1 MVLPTTAAP
10 SPWAP
15 SGRMVAATPL
25 RTASEQRSPYDP
37 LTGALVTDSVQPDT
51 GIVPRATAEAVALP
65 DISGLA
71 DYQAL
76 TSGRERPVDQGLA
89 DYQRLTSGAAVESSD
104 PALTSYLDIMTGR
117 GGGVDTA
124 TETSTMTPQSYADLT
139 AGRRAQQMPE
149 RMDWQDEAS
158 TMTPQSY
165 ADLTA
170 GKRAQQMPERM
181 DWQDEAPAAAPVSP
195 YGPTGAMEVPPP
207 RGLGVPEAA
216 PPTGLQEALQ
226 RQYMSRV
233 GGAEDPILASQLAD
247 LEERQRQQEQSTI
260 EQLSRYGVLR
270 GGGDTANVLA
280 QMREGQSRNRL
291 ALEAASAQ
299 RQQQELRDAL
309 GFEQATS
316 QMGLAGRGMGLQE
329 RLGAQDVMGR
339 QLGRQLQRAGV
350 TGQFEGADTMAGREL
365 EDRLATAATQ
375 RGAIGG
381 GERRA
386 DIAQE
391 AGLFGEIT
399 GAGSAPARATM
410 AGLGAREQ
418 RAMSR
423 AQRGAI
429 GGAETRAD
437 VAQEAG
443 LFGEIAGEGS
453 ARARQTMA
461 RRSLDEQLAASRAQ
475 RGLAQAADVR
485 QQVAQEAGLFGEV
498 SGAGSAPARRTMA
511 GKAAVLQRAAL
522 GGAETRAQQAQ
533 EAALFGQVAGEGEP
547 IQTLGGRQFDLQEQ
561 LAQAADVRQQ
571 QQLES
576 GLFGQ
581 VATGVSPLEG
591 PIRTLGGQ
599 QVSEALA
606 GQRLAREAT
615 EAGLTGQFRG
625 DQTAQER
632 ALRSQLETGDIQR
645 RLAEAGVTG
654 EFDFGDQRGRADTLQ
669 AQALGS
675 EMQGAA
681 LQRALQRAGATGEFL
696 EEGGVP
702 GEAVETLESRLRTA
716 GLTGALA
723 QPTGV
728 EGDPTKTLA
737 GQQAEMDRIG
747 AILAAIDP
755 SMKGRG
761 DPLAE
766 ALGATLG
773 EPPPPLPD
781 WASSVAEA
789 PPAGLS
795 PRDLEITIGNDW
807 QAANPQ
813 REGEGDQDYLNR
825 KTRAMVALAT
835 ELGDRGRYGG
845 GPLTVEEALTQMR
858 EKGQRTR
865 EPSPAPGKTTNVFGT
880 TR

>member
-37 LTGALVTDSVQPDT
+37 LTGALAGDVQKTDWEE
-51 GIVPRATAEAVALP
+51 REEVALP
-65 DISGLA
+65 DITGLA

-89 DYQRLTSGAAVESSD
+89 DYQRLTSGA
-104 PALTSYLDIMTGR
+104 
-117 GGGVDTA
+117 GVDTA

-149 RMDWQDEAS
+149 RMDWQDEA

-170 GKRAQQMPERM
+170 PPERR
-181 DWQDEAPAAAPVSP
+181 EEAAAPAAAPVSP
-195 YGPTGAMEVPPP
+195 YGPTGAMEGPPP

-437 VAQEAG
+437 IAQEAG
-443 LFGEIAGEGS
+443 LFGEITGEGS
-453 ARARQTMA
+453 ARARATMA
-461 RRSLDEQLAASRAQ
+461 GRSLEEQLEASRAQ

-498 SGAGSAPARRTMA
+498 SGAGSARARKTMA
-511 GKAAVLQRAAL
+511 GLEATQQRGLAASADERA
-522 GGAETRAQQAQ
+522 RQAQ
-533 EAALFGQVAGEGEP
+533 EAGLFGEVSGTGTGWPRE
-547 IQTLGGRQFDLQEQ
+547 TLGGRQAG
-561 LAQAADVRQQ
+561 LAERLAEAADVRQQ

-591 PIRTLGGQ
+591 PIQTLGGQ
-599 QVSEALA
+599 QATEALA

-615 EAGLTGQFRG
+615 EAGLTGEFRG
-625 DQTAQER
+625 GETAQER

-654 EFDFGDQRGRADTLQ
+654 EFEFGDQRGRAETLQ

-795 PRDLEITIGNDW
+795 PRDLEITVGNDW
-807 QAANPQ
+807 QDANPQ

-865 EPSPAPGKTTNVFGT
+865 EPSPAPEKTTNVFGT